1 MPLGTAE
8 FVFALVLATVLSLL
22 VFRHAERHGN
32 RRATAWGVATFFFGL
47 LRAVLPAAA
56 LTRQRRAGSGVKRVP
71 VSKTSIPSR
80 RFRKPT
86 IAYVS
91 GVAAVS

>member
-32 RRATAWGVATFFFGL
+32 RRATAWGVVTFFFGVF
-47 LRAVLPAAA
+47 AVAVYFARYYL
-56 LTRQRRAGSGVKRVP
+56 RQR
-71 VSKTSIPSR
+71 
-80 RFRKPT
+80 
-86 IAYVS
+86 
-91 GVAAVS
+91 

>member
-32 RRATAWGVATFFFGL
+32 QRATAWGVVTFFFGVF
-47 LRAVLPAAA
+47 AVAVYFARYYL
-56 LTRQRRAGSGVKRVP
+56 RQR
-71 VSKTSIPSR
+71 
-80 RFRKPT
+80 
-86 IAYVS
+86 
-91 GVAAVS
+91 